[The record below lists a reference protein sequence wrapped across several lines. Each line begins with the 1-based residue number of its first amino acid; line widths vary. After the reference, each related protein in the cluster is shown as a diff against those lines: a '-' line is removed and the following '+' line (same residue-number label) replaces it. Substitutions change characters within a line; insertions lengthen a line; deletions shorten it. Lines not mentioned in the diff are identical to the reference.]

1 MFKMIDFTVADL
13 QALHAQKVSKVIKG
27 VENLMTKVTENTKV
41 TEMHIQDIL
50 QVWF

>member
-1 MFKMIDFTVADL
+1 MIDFTVVGL
-13 QALHAQKVSKVIKG
+13 QALHGQKISKVIKG